1 MSYYSSFPK
10 YVSVAEKRAKAQ
22 KKLKQYRKKNPD
34 IKPVIVQ
41 GNKLVKTWWGQAW
54 NKNLEKY
61 ADYESRI
68 GRGRSYIRNG
78 FVIDLQIN
86 NGKVT
91 SLVMGTSTE
100 PYRIEIKIKP
110 LVKVVWNHIK
120 KECAEEIESLQEL
133 IEGKF
138 PKALMEIFTAKG
150 KGLFPSPS
158 EISFNCSCP
167 DWAEMC
173 KHVAAALYGI
183 GTRLDENPKLFFT
196 LRNIEMDDL
205 IHKAVKDKSKSMLK
219 KARNKTS
226 RVIDDN
232 DVVQI
237 FGPTAVD
244 EIDFNSNKNIFRS
257 KGKKLSKS
265 GEKKNVK
272 HDLI

>member
-1 MSYYSSFPK
+1 MSYYRSFPR

-22 KKLKQYRKKNPD
+22 RKLKQYRKKNPD

-86 NGKVT
+86 KGKAT
-91 SLVMGTSTE
+91 SLVMGTSTA
-100 PYRIEIKIKP
+100 PYRVEIKIKQ
-110 LVKVVWNHIK
+110 LEKYVWNNIK

-150 KGLFPSPS
+150 KGLFPAPQ

-167 DWAEMC
+167 DWAAMC
-173 KHVAAALYGI
+173 KHTAAALYGI
-183 GTRLDENPKLFFT
+183 GTRLDKDPKLFFT
-196 LRNIEMDDL
+196 LRNIEMNDL

-219 KARNKTS
+219 KARTKSS

-232 DVVQI
+232 DIAQI
-237 FGPTAVD
+237 FGANDFD
-244 EIDFNSNKNIFRS
+244 EIEFNPYINALKAKAKKLRISG
-257 KGKKLSKS
+257 KGKKR
-265 GEKKNVK
+265 
-272 HDLI
+272 

>member
-1 MSYYSSFPK
+1 MSYYNRFPR
-10 YVSVAEKRAKAQ
+10 YVSVGEKRAKAQ
-22 KKLKQYRKKNPD
+22 RKLKQYRKNNPN
-34 IKPVIVQ
+34 IKPVIVE
-41 GNKLVKTWWGQAW
+41 GNRLVKTWWGQAC

-68 GRGRSYIRNG
+68 GRGRSYVRNG

-86 NGKVT
+86 KGKVT
-91 SLVMGTSTE
+91 SLVMGTSSA
-100 PYRIEIKIKP
+100 PYRIEINIKS
-110 LVKVVWNHIK
+110 LLKSVWNHIK
-120 KECAEEIESLQEL
+120 KECEGQIESLQEL

-138 PKALMEIFTAKG
+138 PKGLMEIFTVKG
-150 KGLFPSPS
+150 KGLFPTLP

-183 GTRLDENPKLFFT
+183 GTRLDKDPKLFFT

-205 IHKAVKDKSKSMLK
+205 IKKAVKEKSKSMLK

-226 RVIDDN
+226 RVIVDN
-232 DVVQI
+232 DIAQI
-237 FGPTAVD
+237 LGPTAVD

-257 KGKKLSKS
+257 KVKKLSKS
-265 GEKKNVK
+265 GKRKKR
-272 HDLI
+272 